1 VARDCPL
8 SPPSPFTFRPR
19 HPGGS
24 LGRFV
29 EVSGF
34 ARGTVPFAR
43 ERIAPTGSSVS
54 VVVLGAPIR
63 QTPDDGRGEPLEAR
77 RGWLAGPHDPPVV
90 KEPLGVTH
98 AVGVVCTP
106 IGSGCAGAQG

>member
-1 VARDCPL
+1 MARDCPL
-8 SPPSPFTFRPR
+8 SAPSPSTFRPR

-34 ARGTVPFAR
+34 ARGTVPYAC

-63 QTPDDGRGEPLEAR
+63 QPPGDGRGEPLEAR
-77 RGWLAGPHDPPVV
+77 RGWLAGPHDRPVV
-90 KEPLGVTH
+90 NEALGETH
-98 AVGVVCTP
+98 AVGGVCTP
-106 IGSGCAGAQG
+106 IGSGCAGARG